1 MKELILG
8 ALITI
13 TSASGVNDSSYNDD
27 SYSGSSL
34 EFLRS
39 ESYCLAENVYFEARN
54 QPLIGQAAVISV
66 VMNRIH
72 DPRFPSTICEVVKQG
87 LHRQGDSGVMIPI
100 LYKCQFSWYCD
111 GVSDQIDDP
120 RAFDPIL
127 SLAVA
132 VVTGDYVLIDNTY
145 GATHYHANYIEPS
158 WAKTKTKTTRI
169 EDHIFY
175 RWE

>member
-13 TSASGVNDSSYNDD
+13 VGGSGVAEEVSYSSY
-27 SYSGSSL
+27 
-34 EFLRS
+34 EFLHN
-39 ESYCLAENVYFEARN
+39 EVYCLAENVYFEARN

-100 LYKCQFSWYCD
+100 LYKCQ
-111 GVSDQIDDP
+111 
-120 RAFDPIL
+120 
-127 SLAVA
+127 
-132 VVTGDYVLIDNTY
+132 
-145 GATHYHANYIEPS
+145 
-158 WAKTKTKTTRI
+158 
-169 EDHIFY
+169 
-175 RWE
+175 